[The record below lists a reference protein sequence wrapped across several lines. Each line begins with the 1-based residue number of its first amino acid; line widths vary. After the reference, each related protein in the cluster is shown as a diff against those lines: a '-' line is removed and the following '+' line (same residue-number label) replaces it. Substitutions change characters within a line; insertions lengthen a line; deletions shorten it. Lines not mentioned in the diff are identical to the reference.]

1 MQAWNTDI
9 KTNMMMVF
17 SKKCC
22 RKVDKNKQINFPKE
36 SFGLFYNCLMQ
47 LTEVTLRVAYWTLS
61 FNQAFQRFS

>member
-22 RKVDKNKQINFPKE
+22 RKVDKNKQINFPIE
-36 SFGLFYNCLMQ
+36 SFGLF
-47 LTEVTLRVAYWTLS
+47 TIA
-61 FNQAFQRFS
+61 